1 MEDEMVTY
9 SNLDQLKLTAE
20 DRRQR
25 MIEEEKHLH
34 AKRDAIKKV
43 VSEATSQYEEL
54 KSKLNENETFTQL
67 NNLERRWQHQE
78 QNNFAM
84 KEFIATKKAET
95 DFRPTQKVVEY
106 YCKSKGLEIAGYYQG
121 NENFQDSSPDAVAYR
136 VAEKVQENF
145 SDTCL
150 VIVDNQKIS
159 VECKEIGFQLYQHS
173 DNKWKLKDKTSVFL
187 EQGHGALGIAS
198 TLLQSKVYR
207 HLVDFDNH
215 LDDISQDWS
224 NQLIN
229 EEIARCL

>member
-1 MEDEMVTY
+1 MAEIVISVRAYCKMLLHIMKYPHCAVNGIFLAEQKKSHKNGQSVINIVECIPLFHM
-9 SNLDQLKLTAE
+9 SLGLTP
-20 DRRQR
+20 
-25 MIEEEKHLH
+25 M
-34 AKRDAIKKV
+34 
-43 VSEATSQYEEL
+43 
-54 KSKLNENETFTQL
+54 
-67 NNLERRWQHQE
+67 LEVAFMQ
-78 QNNFAM
+78 
-84 KEFIATKKAET
+84 
-95 DFRPTQKVVEY
+95 VEY